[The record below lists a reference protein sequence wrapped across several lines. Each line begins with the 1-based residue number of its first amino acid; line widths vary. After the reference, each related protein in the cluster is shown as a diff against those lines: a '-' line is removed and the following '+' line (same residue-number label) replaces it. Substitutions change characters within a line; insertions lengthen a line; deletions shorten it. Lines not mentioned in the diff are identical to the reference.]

1 MPTTTVGPTK
11 LFQEDGEIKTSDF
24 TPEGDS
30 GAGNLVDV
38 SKPSDL
44 KDSSKQKLGSY
55 LKSVVQRNYY
65 DTSDSNTPPVVSN
78 PNSLGT
84 PSIPNDSS
92 STNSSTFLAQAMEEA
107 RNRFNSLSS
116 NDPDLAAVLDKNSQV
131 DGHSI
136 YQFDTE
142 SSDGAYLDPDK
153 AEPAYSPA
161 QERISPK
168 ISGVLGN
175 NRFSQ
180 GSSFKTRRQGTG
192 NTHTLQRRFGSYNPS
207 PGEND
212 ELLVKNLAGI
222 GEELIARAG
231 SAISIATGI
240 KVDVSNFNA
249 REAYRGVA
257 DGNITTLLGGVP
269 QIDGE
274 ATSLDWSGTEDAN
287 IDEEGFTRHNL
298 KSNGSTNS
306 PGVPFA
312 GIGSIEMKGF
322 ALASAIGVLALSAV
336 ASGVIDL
343 IELTVKDNLY
353 VHNQESIERGNDL
366 PLGQSTGRN
375 SYGYNSLGRYF
386 FKLIGTNNGSRS
398 ETARIFATL
407 VGTTQFYSQVV
418 GASQGYYLAINRN
431 VFRDLERL
439 ERVIEQSKHMFQG
452 DNRNFPG
459 GGAIALGILES
470 INILLETLGSSQVF
484 KFANAMANLGDI
496 CIISGRGGFDTKGDD
511 GPTVNLR
518 SDILPLLSEPKNT
531 LDSTAPNVGN
541 IHEKSRAKFDRSS
554 YNSTGHI
561 NGKGLAW
568 RFGAYSSAYVA
579 PVTATFAVKGG
590 EAASLVTDINNSYL
604 SNKTKN
610 SNLGENG
617 SKFRT
622 APNGRISTT
631 DRQKLEQEL
640 NAAHMPFYF
649 HDLRT
654 NEIISFWAFLEN
666 LSDSF
671 TPEVNSVSG
680 FGRMDNVQ
688 IYKRTGRSISLT
700 FMAVATNQED
710 FDEMWFAINKLVTLV
725 YPQYSRGTQRE
736 IAGGGKFVMPF
747 SQVQTASP
755 LIRMRVGD
763 LFTSNRNPVTERRN
777 FGIGTE
783 SFSPTAAAAKPEAPA
798 FPLAVALTDKASYE
812 KKFSDGEKDNG
823 ILPKLSFLVTQDPVF
838 IKDTKSKYKVKGSIF
853 RLKIDGDK
861 VKGVVK
867 NIDPIEKAKGGV
879 IEGDWVYEV
888 EIKEDPSNSSNKGK
902 IILATMSQLS
912 PDSESLSPGE
922 QDPRLKAAATT
933 ANATDEDL
941 NSFMNEK
948 TGVAGA
954 LVRAFDSAGGEGL
967 AGMITQLDFDWLLN
981 TMLWD
986 TSKGRRA
993 PMGCKITISF
1003 TPIHDYQLGLTD
1015 MGEISAPAYMVGK
1028 NVRDYFNK
1036 KDLEYNDKDSEVNE
1050 LLEDAKRKEALSKQ
1064 TPSGPG

>member
-1 MPTTTVGPTK
+1 MPTTTVGPTT
-11 LFQEDGEIKTSDF
+11 LFQEDGEVKTSDF

-44 KDSSKQKLGSY
+44 KSSSKQKLGSY
-55 LKSVVQRNYY
+55 LKSAVQRNYY
-65 DTSDSNTPPVVSN
+65 DISDSNTPPVVSN

-92 STNSSTFLAQAMEEA
+92 STNSSTFLSQAMEEA

-142 SSDGAYLDPDK
+142 SSGGAYLDPDK
-153 AEPAYSPA
+153 PDSAYSPA
-161 QERISPK
+161 QEKISPK

-192 NTHTLQRRFGSYNPS
+192 NTHTLQRRFGSYNPD
-207 PGEND
+207 PGTND

-249 REAYRGVA
+249 RNAYRGVA

-287 IDEEGFTRHNL
+287 VDEEGFTRRNL

-398 ETARIFATL
+398 ESARIFATL

-431 VFRDLERL
+431 VFRDLERI
-439 ERVIEQSKHMFQG
+439 ERVIEQSKHMFEG
-452 DNRNFPG
+452 DNRNFSG
-459 GGAIALGILES
+459 GAAIALGVLES
-470 INILLETLGSSQVF
+470 INILLETLGSSQIF

-496 CIISGRGGFDTKGDD
+496 CLLSGRGGFDSKGDD

-518 SDILPLLSEPKNT
+518 SDILPLLGEPKNK
-531 LDSTAPNVGN
+531 LDTTIPNVGN

-579 PVTATFAVKGG
+579 PVTATFAAKGG
-590 EAASLVTDINNSYL
+590 GAASLVTDINNSYL

-610 SNLGENG
+610 PNLGENG

-622 APNGRISTT
+622 ATNGRIDTAV
-631 DRQKLEQEL
+631 REKLEAEL
-640 NAAHMPFYF
+640 NASHVPFYF

-654 NEIISFWAFLEN
+654 NEIISFWAFLESLN
-666 LSDSF
+666 DSF
-671 TPEVNSVSG
+671 TPEVNSVGG

-736 IAGGGKFVMPF
+736 NSGGGKFVMPF
-747 SQVQTASP
+747 TQIPTASP

-783 SFSPTAAAAKPEAPA
+783 SFSPTAAASQADFAALP
-798 FPLAVALTDKASYE
+798 VAISLTDQEAYK
-812 KKFSDGEKDNG
+812 KKFTDGIRDNG
-823 ILPKLSFLVTQDPVF
+823 VVPKLSFLISQDPVF
-838 IKDTKSKYKVKGSIF
+838 ITPNKYKVKKSIF
-853 RLKIDGDK
+853 KLKIEGDK

-867 NIDPIEKAKGGV
+867 SIDPLEKAKGGV
-879 IEGDWVYEV
+879 LEGDWIYEV
-888 EIKEDPSNSSNKGK
+888 EIKEDDSNPMNKGK
-902 IILATMSQLS
+902 IILATMSQLK
-912 PDSESLSPGE
+912 PDADSLSPGE

-941 NSFMNEK
+941 NSFMNKE
-948 TGVAGA
+948 TGVAGT
-954 LVRAFDSAGGEGL
+954 LVRSFDSAGGEGL

-1003 TPIHDYQLGLTD
+1003 NPIHDYQLGLTD

-1036 KDLEYNDKDSEVNE
+1036 KDLGYDDKDSEINE
-1050 LLEDAKRKEALSKQ
+1050 QIDDAKKSDESSKKS
-1064 TPSGPG
+1064 PPKRE

>member
-1 MPTTTVGPTK
+1 MPTTTVGPTT
-11 LFQEDGEIKTSDF
+11 LFQEDGEVKTSDF

-44 KDSSKQKLGSY
+44 KSSSKQKLGSY
-55 LKSVVQRNYY
+55 LKSAVQRNYY
-65 DTSDSNTPPVVSN
+65 DISDSNTPPVVSN

-92 STNSSTFLAQAMEEA
+92 STNSSTFLSQAMEEA

-116 NDPDLAAVLDKNSQV
+116 NDPNLAAVLDKNSQV

-142 SSDGAYLDPDK
+142 PSGGAYLDPDK
-153 AEPAYSPA
+153 PDSAYSPA
-161 QERISPK
+161 QEKISPK

-180 GSSFKTRRQGTG
+180 GSSFKTKRQGTG
-192 NTHTLQRRFGSYNPS
+192 NTHTLQRRFGSYNPD
-207 PGEND
+207 PGTND

-249 REAYRGVA
+249 RNAYRGVA

-274 ATSLDWSGTEDAN
+274 ATSLDWSGTEDSDV
-287 IDEEGFTRHNL
+287 DEEGFTRRNL

-343 IELTVKDNLY
+343 IELTVRDNLY

-398 ETARIFATL
+398 ESLRLFATL

-431 VFRDLERL
+431 VFRDLERI
-439 ERVIEQSKHMFQG
+439 ERVIEQSKHMFEG
-452 DNRNFPG
+452 DNRNFSG
-459 GGAIALGILES
+459 GAAIALGVLES
-470 INILLETLGSSQVF
+470 INILLETLGSSQIF

-496 CIISGRGGFDTKGDD
+496 CIISGRGGFDAKGDD

-518 SDILPLLSEPKNT
+518 SDILPLLSEPKNN
-531 LDSTAPNVGN
+531 LDTTKPSVKN
-541 IHEKSRAKFDRSS
+541 IHEKSRAQFDRSS
-554 YNSTGHI
+554 YNSTGHS

-568 RFGAYSSAYVA
+568 RFGAYSSAYIA
-579 PVTATFAVKGG
+579 PVTATVAIKGSG
-590 EAASLVTDINNSYL
+590 AKSLLTDINNSYT
-604 SNKTKN
+604 SNKVRDTT
-610 SNLGENG
+610 LGSQG
-617 SKFRT
+617 SKFRST
-622 APNGRISTT
+622 TNGRISTV
-631 DRQKLEQEL
+631 DRVKLENEL

-654 NEIISFWAFLEN
+654 NEIISFWAFLES

-736 IAGGGKFVMPF
+736 IPGGGKFVMPF

-777 FGIGTE
+777 FGVGTE
-783 SFSPTAAAAKPEAPA
+783 SFSPTASASSSASTPAAGLPQITFDAAAYA
-798 FPLAVALTDKASYE
+798 
-812 KKFSDGEKDNG
+812 KKFEGPDNEVV
-823 ILPKLSFLVTQDPVF
+823 PKLSFLISQDPVF
-838 IKDTKSKYKVKGSIF
+838 IKPQKYKVKDAFFKMKIEGS
-853 RLKIDGDK
+853 KVEGK
-861 VKGVVK
+861 VKNV
-867 NIDPIEKAKGGV
+867 NLLEKAKSGV
-879 IEGDWVYEV
+879 IEGSWVYEV
-888 EIKEDPSNSSNKGK
+888 EITKDESNSKNNGK
-902 IILATMSQLS
+902 IIFATIDQLL
-912 PDSESLSPGE
+912 PDATKLPT
-922 QDPRLKAAATT
+922 DTRLDATT
-933 ANATDEDL
+933 SVAKATDTDIA
-941 NSFMNEK
+941 SFMARD
-948 TGVAGA
+948 TGVASV
-954 LVRAFDSAGGEGL
+954 LVKSFDSAGGEGL

-981 TMLWD
+981 TMPWD
-986 TSKGRRA
+986 TDEGRRA

-1015 MGEISAPAYMVGK
+1015 MGEISAPAYMVGR

-1036 KDLEYNDKDSEVNE
+1036 AGMEYSDDQI
-1050 LLEDAKRKEALSKQ
+1050 DDDIAKAKAAAEKAAQ
-1064 TPSGPG
+1064 TPSKVGG

>member
-1 MPTTTVGPTK
+1 MPTTTVGPTT
-11 LFQEDGEIKTSDF
+11 LFQEDGEVKTSDF

-44 KDSSKQKLGSY
+44 KSSSKQKLGSY
-55 LKSVVQRNYY
+55 LKSAVQRNYY
-65 DTSDSNTPPVVSN
+65 DISDSNTPPVVSN

-92 STNSSTFLAQAMEEA
+92 STNSSTFLSQAMEEA

-142 SSDGAYLDPDK
+142 PSGGAYLDPDK
-153 AEPAYSPA
+153 PDSAYSPA
-161 QERISPK
+161 QEKISPK

-180 GSSFKTRRQGTG
+180 GSSFKTKRQGTG
-192 NTHTLQRRFGSYNPS
+192 NTHTLQRRFGSYNPD
-207 PGEND
+207 PGTND

-249 REAYRGVA
+249 RNAYRGVS

-274 ATSLDWSGTEDAN
+274 ATSLDWSGTEDSDV
-287 IDEEGFTRHNL
+287 DEEGFTRRNL

-343 IELTVKDNLY
+343 IELTVRDNLY
-353 VHNQESIERGNDL
+353 VHNQESIQRGNDL

-431 VFRDLERL
+431 VFRDLERI
-439 ERVIEQSKHMFQG
+439 ERVIEQSKHMFEG
-452 DNRNFPG
+452 DNRNFSG
-459 GGAIALGILES
+459 GAAIALGVLES
-470 INILLETLGSSQVF
+470 INILLETLGSSQIF

-496 CIISGRGGFDTKGDD
+496 CIISGRGGFDRNGDE

-518 SDILPLLSEPKNT
+518 SDILPLLGEPKNL
-531 LDSTAPNVGN
+531 LDNKNPNVRN
-541 IHEKSRAKFDRSS
+541 IHEKSRAQFDRSD
-554 YNSTGHI
+554 YNSKSFRD
-561 NGKGLAW
+561 GKGLAW

-579 PVTATFAVKGG
+579 PVTATFAAKGK
-590 EAASLVTDINNSYL
+590 EANGLITDINNSFL
-604 SNKTKN
+604 SNKTKDPY
-610 SNLGENG
+610 LGEKG

-622 APNGRISTT
+622 APNGRISTV
-631 DRQKLEQEL
+631 DRQKLEAEL

-654 NEIISFWAFLEN
+654 NEIISFWAFLES

-736 IAGGGKFVMPF
+736 SSGGKFIMPF
-747 SQVQTASP
+747 SQIPTASP

-763 LFTSNRNPVTERRN
+763 LFASNRNPVTERRN
-777 FGIGTE
+777 FGVGTE
-783 SFSPTAAAAKPEAPA
+783 SFSPTAPAASGAKDLSFPA
-798 FPLAVALTDKASYE
+798 LPPPLTSADAYK
-812 KKFSDGEKDNG
+812 KKFESPAKDND
-823 ILPKLSFLVTQDPVF
+823 ILPILNPLTQDPVLL
-838 IKDTKSKYKVKGSIF
+838 TKEKYNIKGSIF
-853 RLKIDGDK
+853 NLK
-861 VKGVVK
+861 VKSTSIRGKVVAV
-867 NIDPIEKAKGGV
+867 NPLEKAKNGV
-879 IEGDWVYEV
+879 VEGAWVYEV
-888 EIKEDPSNSSNKGK
+888 EIVDDPSNEKNNKKVVYATLDQLAADTTGLSASKPDERLSSVPQASNSTYNDV
-902 IILATMSQLS
+902 ASFMS
-912 PDSESLSPGE
+912 
-922 QDPRLKAAATT
+922 TT
-933 ANATDEDL
+933 ASTL
-941 NSFMNEK
+941 VKSFE
-948 TGVAGA
+948 
-954 LVRAFDSAGGEGL
+954 SASGEGL

-986 TSKGRRA
+986 TSEGRRA
-993 PMGCKITISF
+993 PMGCKITLSF

-1028 NVRDYFNK
+1028 NIRDYFMKANQPYS
-1036 KDLEYNDKDSEVNE
+1036 DPNDENE
-1050 LLEDAKRKEALSKQ
+1050 AEAGKAQQAIREANS
-1064 TPSGPG
+1064 TPPKVGG